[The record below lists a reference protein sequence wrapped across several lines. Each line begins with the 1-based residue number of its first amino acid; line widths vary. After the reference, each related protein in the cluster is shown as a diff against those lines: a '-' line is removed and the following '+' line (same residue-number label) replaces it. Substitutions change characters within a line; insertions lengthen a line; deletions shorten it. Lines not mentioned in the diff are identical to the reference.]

1 MIKGKVFNLEE
12 CPSFHEYKKTYSE
25 YDKAQALVA
34 NLKKKLDNL
43 IKVHLQK
50 ELNDMAQIKRG
61 DVVTFSRRGAG
72 AYSTNG
78 VFDTMKVESV
88 NGYEPK
94 CLIVSY
100 QYLYLYEGE
109 IMPTTGD
116 YTSVNSRSLP
126 TGETCGVPD
135 YDITITGHIDESEIP
150 SINVE

>member
-1 MIKGKVFNLEE
+1 MVLGFVLSTALMAQKADQLKNSYNYLRAIEILENDGDPNE
-12 CPSFHEYKKTYSE
+12 
-25 YDKAQALVA
+25 AL
-34 NLKKKLDNL
+34 DY
-43 IKVHLQK
+43 LQK
-50 ELNDMAQIKRG
+50 EVNDMAQIKRG
-61 DVVTFSRRGAG
+61 DVVTFSQRGAY
-72 AYSTNG
+72 AYSANG